1 MPRTPQEKFPLEER
15 LKRRKVDPVIQ
26 QGDTA
31 SRRLSDVSRAHPG
44 DVTLQN
50 LLGVLTAKLDSCRRL
65 PIFEY
70 EAGSEGFS
78 ACAKAFRELADAER
92 ESVNQLLNCLQD
104 HLAETVAERKGVR
117 T

>member
-1 MPRTPQEKFPLEER
+1 
-15 LKRRKVDPVIQ
+15 VDPVIQ
-26 QGDTA
+26 HGDTV

-50 LLGVLTAKLDSCRRL
+50 LLGVLVAKLDTCRRL

-70 EAGSEGFS
+70 EAGSEGHA

-92 ESVNQLLNCLQD
+92 QSVNELLDCLQQ
-104 HLAETVAERKGVR
+104 HLVDTAAERKGVQP
-117 T
+117 